1 MILTEL
7 ICDQVRG
14 VTVMLGAGLAVA
26 FMYQIFLR
34 LCALTVRQGWMC
46 AVLEIAFWAG
56 AAAFT
61 GKFLYYCAHGQIS
74 VHTICAFACGVI
86 LWKFCFYDIISSV
99 CTFFETKFGMR
110 KKHGKKEKKQSI

>member
-61 GKFLYYCAHGQIS
+61 GKFLYYCAYGQIS
-74 VHTICAFACGVI
+74 AHTICAFACGVI

>member
-14 VTVMLGAGLAVA
+14 VTVMFGAGIAVA
-26 FMYQIFLR
+26 FMYQLFLWV
-34 LCALTVRQGWMC
+34 CSITVRRGWLE
-46 AVLEIAFWAG
+46 AILEIAFWAG
-56 AAAFT
+56 AAAFA

-74 VHTICAFACGVI
+74 VHTICAFACGAI
-86 LWKFCFYDIISSV
+86 LWKFCFYDIIYSV
-99 CTFFETKFGMR
+99 CTFFETKFGIR